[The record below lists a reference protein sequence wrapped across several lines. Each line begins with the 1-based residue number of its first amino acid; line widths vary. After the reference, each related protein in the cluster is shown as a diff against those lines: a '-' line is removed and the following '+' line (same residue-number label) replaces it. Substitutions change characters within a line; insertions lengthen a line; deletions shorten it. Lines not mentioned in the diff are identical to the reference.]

1 MTNVY
6 YFKLW
11 ISNTH
16 VGNYAAFD
24 DSETAAKIRVEEF
37 FKKMNP
43 AYHVSAELTAIAPAE
58 KGNDPILFGTPA
70 ISRRKNKREE

>member
-37 FKKMNP
+37 FKKLNP
-43 AYHVSAELTAIAPAE
+43 VYQVEAELDAVAIAE
-58 KGNDPILFGTPA
+58 KGCDPILFGTPA
-70 ISRRKNKREE
+70 LSRRQTKRSE